1 MFARIFVVVIKFW
14 SRCGEREGDDDWMK
28 VMSVD
33 CTTHPNSVREMCV
46 VYGAAVSS
54 LSLKFSWALLVFW
67 LNYIPSLS
75 LFFFLSLSLFLFT
88 RIMIAARIFERTS
101 RLQVSRS
108 DLRAS
113 TDTLL
118 LLLLLLPVSILV
130 FSWTI
135 FSFCYFCF
143 PLNKKCCFWFRGFF
157 SMPLTKLPPDS
168 DWNCWT
174 KLNKAD
180 ICWKTL

>member
-1 MFARIFVVVIKFW
+1 MCGKSHLTDKTVKPEPAEKTPIAFVFARIFVVAIKFW

-75 LFFFLSLSLFLFT
+75 LFFFLSLSLSFHSHYDCCSHFWKNIKTAGFTVRSAGQHWHTVTAAAAAACEHFGFFLNYFLFLLFLFSAKQK
-88 RIMIAARIFERTS
+88 MLF
-101 RLQVSRS
+101 LVS
-108 DLRAS
+108 
-113 TDTLL
+113 
-118 LLLLLLPVSILV
+118 
-130 FSWTI
+130 
-135 FSFCYFCF
+135 
-143 PLNKKCCFWFRGFF
+143 WFLFNAI
-157 SMPLTKLPPDS
+157 D
-168 DWNCWT
+168 
-174 KLNKAD
+174 
-180 ICWKTL
+180 